1 MTKKSK
7 YVMVDPEPVYEK
19 QEEASQFE
27 IAEALNWYGRN
38 KDEKD
43 AAKILGCDLKRAKN
57 NLTYTWTIRMRNQ
70 GYVFSEKTE
79 EIISDL
85 KAKFD
90 FNTHSIPVDIDAEGN
105 VIVNTTVNVQE
116 RIANKTDHH
125 IGELE
130 GMIDEYGIGEKPFN
144 AYDWFITNDVKPIH
158 ANKIIEYF
166 KARAKQFVKEVE
178 DKKTREGYSSLGK
191 AKIKSIL
198 SVMASI
204 IKDAERLSQNA
215 NKTRKPRKKK
225 PVSFDKQVSKLKFL
239 EKDNNFKIQS
249 ISPVTIVGSDQLWVF
264 NVKSRRLGVY
274 IAADSAGLIVKGT
287 TITNFS
293 EKSIS
298 KTLRKPEK
306 ILSTVLDGG
315 KIALRKVMDSINS
328 KAIPLNGRINK
339 DTVLLRVVKP

>member
-198 SVMASI
+198 SVWHPSLRMRSAFHRMPIRLVSLARKSPFLLINRYPSSSFLKKTIISRFSLFHQLPLSDLTNFGFLTSNRDDLASI
-204 IKDAERLSQNA
+204 SQQIA
-215 NKTRKPRKKK
+215 
-225 PVSFDKQVSKLKFL
+225 QV
-239 EKDNNFKIQS
+239 
-249 ISPVTIVGSDQLWVF
+249 
-264 NVKSRRLGVY
+264 
-274 IAADSAGLIVKGT
+274 
-287 TITNFS
+287 
-293 EKSIS
+293 
-298 KTLRKPEK
+298 
-306 ILSTVLDGG
+306 
-315 KIALRKVMDSINS
+315 
-328 KAIPLNGRINK
+328 
-339 DTVLLRVVKP
+339 